1 MIGKRSYHILPK
13 WLNIL
18 QLTNPGT
25 KFVWKTST
33 FSYAHGNVCLM
44 RVFCAFG
51 ACIEGFKSCKP
62 LIQIDGTFLYG
73 KYKGKLLIVISVDP
87 NGHIFP
93 LAFAIVEEES
103 IDS

>member
-1 MIGKRSYHILPK
+1 
-13 WLNIL
+13 
-18 QLTNPGT
+18 
-25 KFVWKTST
+25 
-33 FSYAHGNVCLM
+33 M
-44 RVFCAFG
+44 RVFWAFG

-62 LIQIDGTFLYG
+62 LMQIDGTFLYG

-103 IDS
+103 IDSWS